1 MTITSEIDWGAR
13 SLARDRANR
22 SRAFAGIISLFAGIV
37 FLLAFAWL
45 ILAGQF
51 FLIQLPLIL
60 GSLALLIFF
69 GVGYI
74 VNPPVWVGAVILSLL
89 YFGQDFTIRQSLVS
103 DGGTDLQSMV
113 KGLIAA
119 LLMVY
124 GLFNGMS
131 RVFKHPVLW
140 LFAGYAAFAALSASY
155 SSAMALG
162 IGSGLALLGIAFA
175 TARASTMS
183 LQDLQT
189 YWRGLYVAAV
199 VMGVASLILLAV
211 FKPMALDLADPGAFR
226 LKGFTGSANSLGPIM
241 TVGFII
247 SLTMYRVAERR
258 WVKNMHAMFGLMML
272 AALVLTNSRS
282 SLLGLGMGLAA
293 AAVVMRGHTVLT
305 VLLGGVAATV
315 AAMVVLLPSLTKAFV
330 RAVTEL
336 FSRSGGAQEIVSFTG
351 RSDIWLACLEL
362 IRDKPWIGYGLG
374 SVRVELPKVFEDQWG
389 NTAATAH
396 NFVLES
402 LITVG
407 VVGTIPLLL
416 VFVVTTVGLV
426 RHMNMRKSPYQD
438 VVQREWSACALRV
451 VFMLW
456 IHALVERAFAGTAAP
471 STVVLGVCVATYAYT
486 SMQIRAEKQSRLLR
500 IREMK

>member
-1 MTITSEIDWGAR
+1 
-13 SLARDRANR
+13 
-22 SRAFAGIISLFAGIV
+22 
-37 FLLAFAWL
+37 
-45 ILAGQF
+45 
-51 FLIQLPLIL
+51 
-60 GSLALLIFF
+60 
-69 GVGYI
+69 
-74 VNPPVWVGAVILSLL
+74 
-89 YFGQDFTIRQSLVS
+89 
-103 DGGTDLQSMV
+103 
-113 KGLIAA
+113 
-119 LLMVY
+119 
-124 GLFNGMS
+124 
-131 RVFKHPVLW
+131 
-140 LFAGYAAFAALSASY
+140 
-155 SSAMALG
+155 
-162 IGSGLALLGIAFA
+162 
-175 TARASTMS
+175 
-183 LQDLQT
+183 
-189 YWRGLYVAAV
+189 
-199 VMGVASLILLAV
+199 
-211 FKPMALDLADPGAFR
+211 
-226 LKGFTGSANSLGPIM
+226 
-241 TVGFII
+241 
-247 SLTMYRVAERR
+247 
-258 WVKNMHAMFGLMML
+258 
-272 AALVLTNSRS
+272 
-282 SLLGLGMGLAA
+282 
-293 AAVVMRGHTVLT
+293 
-305 VLLGGVAATV
+305 
-315 AAMVVLLPSLTKAFV
+315 MVVLLPSLTKAFV